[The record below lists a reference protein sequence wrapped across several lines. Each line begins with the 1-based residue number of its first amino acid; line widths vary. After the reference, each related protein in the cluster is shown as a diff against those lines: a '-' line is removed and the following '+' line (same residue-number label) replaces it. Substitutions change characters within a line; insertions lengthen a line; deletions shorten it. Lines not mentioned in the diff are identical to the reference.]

1 MAKRIGK
8 QTIELERKIGIL
20 DSAAVVGQKEGEG
33 PLSRFFDYSSPDIMF
48 GEDSFERAESKM
60 VSKSCEK
67 TLEKAGLS
75 LTDIDLICGGDLL
88 NQCAASHFAHRNNGI
103 PFIGLYGACSTLT
116 EGICLAALF
125 LDGGGFSKVL
135 VETSSHFCTAERQYR
150 FPLEYGSFR
159 TPNNQWTVTG
169 SGACIIGS
177 DSPFGIYIKRVLIGK
192 IIDLGIT
199 DQNNMGAAM
208 APAAADSIK
217 QFFKDTDAKPTD
229 YDAIFTGDLGAV
241 GTKIVREM
249 LKEEGYDI
257 EDIHSDCG
265 LLIYDLSRQN
275 VRSGGSGCGC
285 SASVFSSYVIE
296 KLKQRE
302 LRKILFMSTGALL
315 SPTTTLQGE
324 SIPSVVHIVEIEV
337 E

>member
-8 QTIELERKIGIL
+8 QTIELEQKIGIIE
-20 DSAAVVGQKEGEG
+20 SAAVVGQKEGEG
-33 PLSRFFDYSSPDIMF
+33 PLASFFDYSSEDIMF
-48 GEDSFERAESKM
+48 GEESFEKAESKM
-60 VSKSCEK
+60 VSKSCD
-67 TLEKAGLS
+67 LAIEKAKLS
-75 LTDIDLICGGDLL
+75 LSDIDLICGGDLL
-88 NQCAASHFAHRNNGI
+88 NQCAASHFAHRNNGV

-116 EGICLAALF
+116 EGISIASLF
-125 LDGGGFSKVL
+125 LDGGGFKRVL

-169 SGACIIGS
+169 SGALVLGHK
-177 DSPFGIYIKRVLIGK
+177 SPYGIYIKRVLIGK

-208 APAAADSIK
+208 APAAADSMK
-217 QFFKDTDAKPTD
+217 RFFLDTNAKPTD
-229 YDAIFTGDLGAV
+229 YDAIFTGDLGVV
-241 GTKIVREM
+241 GSKIVREM
-249 LKEEGYDI
+249 LREEGFDI
-257 EDIHSDCG
+257 ESVHNDCG

-275 VRSGGSGCGC
+275 VHSGGSGCGC
-285 SASVFSSYVIE
+285 SASVFASYVME

-302 LRKILFMSTGALL
+302 LKKILFMSTGALL

-324 SIPSVVHIVEIEV
+324 SIPSVVHIIEIEV